1 MSMTEEMQQTQP
13 YSDMPARKAVL
24 IVGFVMTTLAILATV
39 YSSLVFFFPALNFS
53 DAVIAVDL
61 IKGLYIASLVLSFIG
76 VVLSVAGANTMKGL
90 ARLSF
95 FFGTFAF
102 IFSAAF
108 LVVILF
114 FDTLIP
120 FGALGRLNSPK

>member
-1 MSMTEEMQQTQP
+1 
-13 YSDMPARKAVL
+13 MPARKAVL
-24 IVGFVMTTLAILATV
+24 IVGFVMTTLAIIATV